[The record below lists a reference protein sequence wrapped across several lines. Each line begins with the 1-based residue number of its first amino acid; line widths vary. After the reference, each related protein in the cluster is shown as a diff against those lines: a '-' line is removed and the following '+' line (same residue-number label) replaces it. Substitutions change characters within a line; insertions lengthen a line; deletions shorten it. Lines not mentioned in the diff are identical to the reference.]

1 MENKFISI
9 DLNQTVNRFQLEE
22 IKLERTRWI
31 IFSIIS
37 MIMLGLSIW
46 FFILNSSSN
55 SLISSRGVIINEIN
69 TEINE
74 LKKDGQINLAKKNIE
89 SLYKL
94 ENERIFWVNKLQT
107 LADITPINM
116 AITELEFNKKK
127 FSISAVTRLGDDS
140 KEFDV
145 IEYFI
150 ALLKKNEYFSKDFTS
165 IKFANSERINSRG
178 TETFTFK
185 VDCVLKSKSKRS
197 KKKQKN
203 N

>member
-150 ALLKKNEYFSKDFTS
+150 ELLKKNEYFSKDFTS
-165 IKFANSERINSRG
+165 IKFSSSERINSRG
-178 TETFTFK
+178 AEIFTFK
-185 VDCVLKSKSKRS
+185 VDCLLKSKSKRT
-197 KKKQKN
+197 KKKRRK
-203 N
+203 

>member
-55 SLISSRGVIINEIN
+55 SLISSRGVIINEID

-150 ALLKKNEYFSKDFTS
+150 ELLKKNEYFSKDFTS
-165 IKFANSERINSRG
+165 IKFSNSERINSRG
-178 TETFTFK
+178 TEIFTFK
-185 VDCVLKSKSKRS
+185 VDCLLKSKSKRT
-197 KKKQKN
+197 KKKRRK
-203 N
+203 

>member
-74 LKKDGQINLAKKNIE
+74 LKKEGQINLAKKNIE

-150 ALLKKNEYFSKDFTS
+150 ELLKKNEYFSKDFTS
-165 IKFANSERINSRG
+165 IKFSSSERINSRG
-178 TETFTFK
+178 AEIFTFK
-185 VDCVLKSKSKRS
+185 VDCLLKSKSKRT
-197 KKKQKN
+197 KKKRRK
-203 N
+203 

>member
-37 MIMLGLSIW
+37 MIMVGLSIW

-150 ALLKKNEYFSKDFTS
+150 ELLKKNEYFSKDFTS
-165 IKFANSERINSRG
+165 IKFSSSERINSRG
-178 TETFTFK
+178 AEIFTFK
-185 VDCVLKSKSKRS
+185 VDCLLKSKSKRT
-197 KKKQKN
+197 KKKRRK
-203 N
+203 

>member
-9 DLNQTVNRFQLEE
+9 NLNQTVNRFQLEE

-37 MIMLGLSIW
+37 MIMVGLSIW

-150 ALLKKNEYFSKDFTS
+150 ELLKKNEYFSKDFTS
-165 IKFANSERINSRG
+165 IKFSSSERINSRG
-178 TETFTFK
+178 AEIFTFK
-185 VDCVLKSKSKRS
+185 VDCLLKSKSKRT
-197 KKKQKN
+197 KKKRRK
-203 N
+203 

>member
-9 DLNQTVNRFQLEE
+9 DLNQTINRFQLEE

-37 MIMLGLSIW
+37 IILVGLSVW
-46 FFILNSSSN
+46 FLILNLSSN
-55 SLISSRGVIINEIN
+55 TLISSRGVIIDEIN
-69 TEINE
+69 AEINE
-74 LKKDGQINLAKKNIE
+74 LKKEGQINLSKKDIE

-94 ENERIFWVNKLQT
+94 ENERIFWTNKLQT

-127 FSISAVTRLGDDS
+127 FSIVAVTRLGDDS

-145 IEYFI
+145 IETFI
-150 ALLKKNEYFSKDFTS
+150 ESLKENEHFSKDFIS
-165 IKFANSERINSRG
+165 IKFSNSERINSRG
-178 TETFTFK
+178 TEIFTFK
-185 VDCVLKSKSKRS
+185 VDCLLKSKSKRA
-197 KKKQKN
+197 KKKRRK
-203 N
+203 

>member
-37 MIMLGLSIW
+37 MIMVGLSIW

-94 ENERIFWVNKLQT
+94 ENERVFWVNKLQT

-150 ALLKKNEYFSKDFTS
+150 ELLKKNEYFSKDFTS
-165 IKFANSERINSRG
+165 IKFSSSERINSRG
-178 TETFTFK
+178 AEIFTFK
-185 VDCVLKSKSKRS
+185 VDCLLKSKSKRT
-197 KKKQKN
+197 KKKRRK
-203 N
+203 

>member
-9 DLNQTVNRFQLEE
+9 NLNQTVNRFQLEE
-22 IKLERTRWI
+22 MKLERQRWI
-31 IFSIIS
+31 LFGIIS
-37 MIMLGLSIW
+37 TVLVGLSIW
-46 FFILNSSSN
+46 FLVLNNSSN
-55 SLISSRGVIINEIN
+55 SLIASRGVIIKEIN

-150 ALLKKNEYFSKDFTS
+150 ELLKKNEYFSKDFTS
-165 IKFANSERINSRG
+165 IKFSSSERINSRG
-178 TETFTFK
+178 AEIFTFK
-185 VDCVLKSKSKRS
+185 VDCLLKSKSKRT
-197 KKKQKN
+197 KKKRRK
-203 N
+203 

>member
-37 MIMLGLSIW
+37 TILLGLSIW

-150 ALLKKNEYFSKDFTS
+150 ELLKKNEYFSKDFTS
-165 IKFANSERINSRG
+165 IKFSNSERINSRG
-178 TETFTFK
+178 TEIFTFK
-185 VDCVLKSKSKRS
+185 VDCLLKSKSKRT
-197 KKKQKN
+197 KKKRRK
-203 N
+203 

>member
-74 LKKDGQINLAKKNIE
+74 LKKEGQINLAKKNIE

-116 AITELEFNKKK
+116 AITELEYNKKK

-150 ALLKKNEYFSKDFTS
+150 ELLKKNEYFSKDFTS
-165 IKFANSERINSRG
+165 IKFSSSERINSRG
-178 TETFTFK
+178 AEIFTFK
-185 VDCVLKSKSKRS
+185 VDCLLKSKSKRT
-197 KKKQKN
+197 KKKRRK
-203 N
+203 

>member
-37 MIMLGLSIW
+37 TFLVGLSIW
-46 FFILNSSSN
+46 FFILNLSSN
-55 SLISSRGVIINEIN
+55 SLINARGVIISEIN
-69 TEINE
+69 TEINQ
-74 LKKDGQINLAKKNIE
+74 LKKEGQINLSKKDIE

-94 ENERIFWVNKLQT
+94 ENERIFWTNKLQT
-107 LADITPINM
+107 LADITLINM
-116 AITELEFNKKK
+116 AITALEFNKKK

-145 IEYFI
+145 IETFI
-150 ALLKKNEYFSKDFTS
+150 ESLKENEHFSKDFIS
-165 IKFANSERINSRG
+165 IKFSNSERINSRG
-178 TETFTFK
+178 TEIFTFK
-185 VDCVLKSKSKRS
+185 VDCLLKSKSKRA
-197 KKKQKN
+197 KKKRRK
-203 N
+203 

>member
-9 DLNQTVNRFQLEE
+9 NLNQTVNRFQLEE
-22 IKLERTRWI
+22 MKLERQRWI
-31 IFSIIS
+31 LFGIIS
-37 MIMLGLSIW
+37 TVLVGLSIW
-46 FFILNSSSN
+46 FLVLNNSSN
-55 SLISSRGVIINEIN
+55 SLIASRGIIIKEIN

-150 ALLKKNEYFSKDFTS
+150 ELLKKNEYFSKDFTS
-165 IKFANSERINSRG
+165 IKFSSSERINSRG
-178 TETFTFK
+178 AEIFTFK
-185 VDCVLKSKSKRS
+185 VDCLLKSKSKRT
-197 KKKQKN
+197 KKKRRK
-203 N
+203 

>member
-74 LKKDGQINLAKKNIE
+74 LKKEGQINLAKKNIE
-89 SLYKL
+89 SLYEL

-150 ALLKKNEYFSKDFTS
+150 ELLKKNEYFSKDFTS
-165 IKFANSERINSRG
+165 IKFSSSERINSRG
-178 TETFTFK
+178 AEIFTFK
-185 VDCVLKSKSKRS
+185 VDCLLKSKSKRT
-197 KKKQKN
+197 KKKRRK
-203 N
+203 

>member
-37 MIMLGLSIW
+37 MIMVGLSVW

-74 LKKDGQINLAKKNIE
+74 LKKDGQINLSKKNIE

-150 ALLKKNEYFSKDFTS
+150 ELLKKNEYFSKDFTS
-165 IKFANSERINSRG
+165 VKFSSSERINSRG
-178 TETFTFK
+178 AEIFTFK
-185 VDCVLKSKSKRS
+185 VDCLLKSKSKRT
-197 KKKQKN
+197 KKKRRK
-203 N
+203 

>member
-1 MENKFISI
+1 MVNKFISI
-9 DLNQTVNRFQLEE
+9 DLNQTINRFQLEE

-37 MIMLGLSIW
+37 TFLVGLSIW
-46 FFILNSSSN
+46 FFILNLSSN
-55 SLISSRGVIINEIN
+55 SLINARGVIISEIN
-69 TEINE
+69 TEINQ
-74 LKKDGQINLAKKNIE
+74 LKKEGQINLSKNDIE

-94 ENERIFWVNKLQT
+94 ENERIFWTNKLQT

-127 FSISAVTRLGDDS
+127 FSIAAVTRLGDDS

-145 IEYFI
+145 IESFI
-150 ALLKKNEYFSKDFTS
+150 ELLKENEHFSKDFTS
-165 IKFANSERINSRG
+165 IKFSNSERINSRG
-178 TETFTFK
+178 AEIFTFK
-185 VDCVLKSKSKRS
+185 VDCLLKSKSKRA
-197 KKKQKN
+197 KKKRRN

>member
-37 MIMLGLSIW
+37 TILVGLSVW

-74 LKKDGQINLAKKNIE
+74 LKKEGQINLAKKNIE

-150 ALLKKNEYFSKDFTS
+150 ELLKKNEYFSKDFTS
-165 IKFANSERINSRG
+165 IKFSSSERINSRG
-178 TETFTFK
+178 AEIFTFK
-185 VDCVLKSKSKRS
+185 VDCLLKSKSKRT
-197 KKKQKN
+197 KKKRRK
-203 N
+203 

>member
-37 MIMLGLSIW
+37 TILVGLSVW

-94 ENERIFWVNKLQT
+94 EHERIFWVNKLQT

-150 ALLKKNEYFSKDFTS
+150 ELLKKNEYFSKDFTS
-165 IKFANSERINSRG
+165 IKFSNSERINSRG
-178 TETFTFK
+178 AEIFTFK
-185 VDCVLKSKSKRS
+185 VDCLLKSKSKRT
-197 KKKQKN
+197 KKKRRK
-203 N
+203 

>member
-31 IFSIIS
+31 FFSIIS
-37 MIMLGLSIW
+37 MIMVGLSVW

-74 LKKDGQINLAKKNIE
+74 MKKDGQINLSKKNIE

-150 ALLKKNEYFSKDFTS
+150 ELLKKNEYFSKDFTS
-165 IKFANSERINSRG
+165 VKFSSSERINSRG
-178 TETFTFK
+178 TEIFTFK
-185 VDCVLKSKSKRS
+185 VDCLLKSKSKRT
-197 KKKQKN
+197 KKKRRK
-203 N
+203 

>member
-37 MIMLGLSIW
+37 TILVGLSVW

-55 SLISSRGVIINEIN
+55 SLITSRGVIINEIN
-69 TEINE
+69 TEIDE
-74 LKKDGQINLAKKNIE
+74 LKKEGQINLAKKNIE

-94 ENERIFWVNKLQT
+94 EHERIFWVNKLQT

-150 ALLKKNEYFSKDFTS
+150 ELLKKNEYFSKDFTS
-165 IKFANSERINSRG
+165 IKFSSSERINSRG
-178 TETFTFK
+178 AEIFTFK
-185 VDCVLKSKSKRS
+185 VDCLLKSKSKRT
-197 KKKQKN
+197 KKKRRK
-203 N
+203 

>member
-1 MENKFISI
+1 M
-9 DLNQTVNRFQLEE
+9 V
-22 IKLERTRWI
+22 
-31 IFSIIS
+31 
-37 MIMLGLSIW
+37 GLSIW

-74 LKKDGQINLAKKNIE
+74 LKKEGQINLAKKNIE

-94 ENERIFWVNKLQT
+94 EHERIFWVNKLQT

-150 ALLKKNEYFSKDFTS
+150 ELLKKNEYFSKDFTS
-165 IKFANSERINSRG
+165 IKFSNSERINSRG
-178 TETFTFK
+178 AEIFTFK
-185 VDCVLKSKSKRS
+185 VDCLLKSKSKRT
-197 KKKQKN
+197 KKKRRK
-203 N
+203 

>member
-55 SLISSRGVIINEIN
+55 SLISSRGVIINEID

-150 ALLKKNEYFSKDFTS
+150 ELLKRNEYFSKDFTS
-165 IKFANSERINSRG
+165 IKFSNSERINSRG
-178 TETFTFK
+178 TEIFTFK
-185 VDCVLKSKSKRS
+185 VDCLLKSKSKRT
-197 KKKQKN
+197 KKKRRK
-203 N
+203 

>member
-37 MIMLGLSIW
+37 TILVGLSVW

-74 LKKDGQINLAKKNIE
+74 LKKEGQINLAKKNIE

-94 ENERIFWVNKLQT
+94 EHERIFWVNKLQT

-150 ALLKKNEYFSKDFTS
+150 ELLKKNEYFSKDFTS
-165 IKFANSERINSRG
+165 IKFSSSERINSRG
-178 TETFTFK
+178 AEIFTFK
-185 VDCVLKSKSKRS
+185 VDCLLKSKSKRT
-197 KKKQKN
+197 KKKRRK
-203 N
+203 

>member
-150 ALLKKNEYFSKDFTS
+150 ELLKKNEYFSKDFTS
-165 IKFANSERINSRG
+165 IKFSNSERINFRG
-178 TETFTFK
+178 AEIFTFK
-185 VDCVLKSKSKRS
+185 IDCLLKSKSKRT
-197 KKKQKN
+197 KKKRRK
-203 N
+203 

>member
-150 ALLKKNEYFSKDFTS
+150 ELLKKNEYFSKDFTS
-165 IKFANSERINSRG
+165 IKFSNSERINSRG
-178 TETFTFK
+178 AEIFTFK
-185 VDCVLKSKSKRS
+185 VDCLLKSKSKRT
-197 KKKQKN
+197 KKKRRK
-203 N
+203 

>member
-74 LKKDGQINLAKKNIE
+74 LKKEGQINLAKKNIE

-94 ENERIFWVNKLQT
+94 EHERIFWVNKLQT

-150 ALLKKNEYFSKDFTS
+150 ELLKKNEYFSKDFTS
-165 IKFANSERINSRG
+165 IKFSNSERINSRG
-178 TETFTFK
+178 AEIFTFK
-185 VDCVLKSKSKRS
+185 VDCLLKSKSKRT
-197 KKKQKN
+197 KKKRRK
-203 N
+203 